1 MLKLGGKYDE
11 VLDPK
16 NNEFHGKYNISDPV
30 LNDYDYDNS
39 FVPPLE
45 DDKNVSS
52 MPPLEGY
59 KKIAYVPTMPSVEE
73 QAKEK
78 GLKVL
83 NPTKILTR
91 LNILVGFK
99 TIKSPK
105 IFITV

>member
-16 NNEFHGKYNISDPV
+16 NNEFHCKYNMSDLV
-30 LNDYDYDNS
+30 FSDYDYDNY

-45 DDKNVSS
+45 DDKNVS
-52 MPPLEGY
+52 
-59 KKIAYVPTMPSVEE
+59 TMLSVEE

-83 NPTKILTR
+83 NPKKLLTR
-91 LNILVGFK
+91 FTVLLIQIK
-99 TIKSPK
+99 TKK
-105 IFITV
+105 

>member
-16 NNEFHGKYNISDPV
+16 NNEFHCKYNMSDLV
-30 LNDYDYDNS
+30 FSDYDYDNY

-59 KKIAYVPTMPSVEE
+59 KNIAYVPTMLSVEE

-83 NPTKILTR
+83 NPKKLLTR
-91 LNILVGFK
+91 FTVLLIQIK
-99 TIKSPK
+99 TKK
-105 IFITV
+105 

>member
-16 NNEFHGKYNISDPV
+16 NNEFHCKYNMSDLV
-30 LNDYDYDNS
+30 FSDYDYDNY

-59 KKIAYVPTMPSVEE
+59 KKHCLCTNHVISRRTSKRE
-73 QAKEK
+73 
-78 GLKVL
+78 
-83 NPTKILTR
+83 R
-91 LNILVGFK
+91 
-99 TIKSPK
+99 IKSLK
-105 IFITV
+105 SKETIN

>member
-16 NNEFHGKYNISDPV
+16 NNEFHCQYNISDLVPS
-30 LNDYDYDNS
+30 DYDYDNS
-39 FVPPLE
+39 FVPSLE
-45 DDKNVSS
+45 NDKNVSS

-59 KKIAYVPTMPSVEE
+59 KKIAYVPTMPSIEE

-83 NPTKILTR
+83 NPSKILTR
-91 LNILVGFK
+91 L
-99 TIKSPK
+99 
-105 IFITV
+105 TV